1 MADRAQ
7 IDATYQ
13 ADMREAEAYTETDA
27 QKASDLRTAAERRR
41 ADGYQELHRESEL
54 AGVRAAALT
63 EFPEADS
70 RAVVGSTPEE
80 IKANAKASHEFVTG
94 KVTAAVDAA
103 RGQSRVELTKQ
114 WGGSQPNAP
123 RGEIVGGG
131 TTAERTAQ
139 QIEKE
144 KRDAAERGDV
154 KQVIKLRREQ
164 GGLTG
169 LDAMAQSQV
178 SRAREETGTT
188 GKAPTAQELEDRR
201 G

>member
-13 ADMREAEAYTETDA
+13 ADLREAEAYTETDA
-27 QKASDLRTAAERRR
+27 AKAADLRTAAERRR
-41 ADGYQELHRESEL
+41 ADGYQELHREAEL
-54 AGVRAAALT
+54 MGVRAAALT
-63 EFPEADS
+63 EFPEADP

-94 KVTAAVDAA
+94 KVTGAVDAA
-103 RGQSRVELTKQ
+103 RAGSRVELTKQ
-114 WGGSQPNAP
+114 WGGTQPNAP
-123 RGEIVGGG
+123 RGEIIGGG
-131 TTAERTAQ
+131 VTSERTSQ

-144 KRDAAERGDV
+144 KREAAERGDV
-154 KQVIKLRREQ
+154 KKVIELRREQ

-169 LDAMAQSQV
+169 LDAMAQAQV
-178 SRAREETGTT
+178 ARVREDTGGT
-188 GKAPTAQELEDRR
+188 GKTPTQQEIEDRR